1 MTVTMAG
8 AVKKRTAPQ
17 VSIYRICGDFWQFS
31 NVILTN
37 LMVNPQEWIQ
47 DYYSPL
53 LTVLAHDD
61 VETIANKNNLT
72 FTELLQPFSKM
83 LTDVTIKDADGAN
96 HNVPALNIV
105 LQDFKKDPH
114 KQVEWQTANIYKF

>member
-1 MTVTMAG
+1 M
-8 AVKKRTAPQ
+8 
-17 VSIYRICGDFWQFS
+17 
-31 NVILTN
+31 
-37 LMVNPQEWIQ
+37 
-47 DYYSPL
+47 
-53 LTVLAHDD
+53 TVLAHDD

-114 KQVEWQTANIYKF
+114 KQVEKQARTLFEFCEIIVFRLKTENNFVGKSEVDAGQSGRGERGREGSDLKTLSQDHC

>member
-1 MTVTMAG
+1 M
-8 AVKKRTAPQ
+8 
-17 VSIYRICGDFWQFS
+17 Y
-31 NVILTN
+31 
-37 LMVNPQEWIQ
+37 QEWIQ

-83 LTDVTIKDADGAN
+83 LTDVTIKDVDGAN
-96 HNVPALNIV
+96 HNVPALNIL
-105 LQDFKKDPH
+105 LQDFKRDPH
-114 KQVEWQTANIYKF
+114 KQANFFLQYP

>member
-1 MTVTMAG
+1 MG
-8 AVKKRTAPQ
+8 P
-17 VSIYRICGDFWQFS
+17 
-31 NVILTN
+31 LTIN
-37 LMVNPQEWIQ
+37 QKEWIQ

-114 KQVEWQTANIYKF
+114 KQVKKHKCIAFEIATRSLKARSRAKVSSEPCCR

>member
-1 MTVTMAG
+1 M
-8 AVKKRTAPQ
+8 
-17 VSIYRICGDFWQFS
+17 I
-31 NVILTN
+31 
-37 LMVNPQEWIQ
+37 PQEWVQ

-61 VETIANKNNLT
+61 VELIANKNNLT

-114 KQVEWQTANIYKF
+114 KQVEKQTVNNLR